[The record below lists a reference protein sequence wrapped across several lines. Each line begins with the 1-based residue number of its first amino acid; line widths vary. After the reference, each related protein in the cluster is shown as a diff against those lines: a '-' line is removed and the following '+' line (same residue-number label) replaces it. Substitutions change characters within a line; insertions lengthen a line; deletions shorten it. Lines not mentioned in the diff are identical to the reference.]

1 MDCRSGPLIAPVI
14 GGTQIHPFVGMG
26 MNYDKMK
33 ALMEASSEE
42 SVVGRKTK
50 VKEFAE
56 PDSSPDWK
64 YLGYVAKNG
73 WRPRGG
79 SSHEEAN
86 DISVVSDFTPT
97 LSIYGVAGGAGCTV
111 AGALISAISPENP
124 DEAIKTLL
132 AVIVEHAGGDFVG
145 VQDALPE
152 HGLPAYVLFN
162 HPKHRST
169 LALPL
174 NQNFGTEAIRNRLA
188 ECNRKYSRRDEERGT
203 SDAKQI
209 Q

>member
-1 MDCRSGPLIAPVI
+1 
-14 GGTQIHPFVGMG
+14 
-26 MNYDKMK
+26 
-33 ALMEASSEE
+33 MES
-42 SVVGRKTK
+42 
-50 VKEFAE
+50 
-56 PDSSPDWK
+56 
-64 YLGYVAKNG
+64 N
-73 WRPRGG
+73 
-79 SSHEEAN
+79 
-86 DISVVSDFTPT
+86 FTPT
-97 LSIYGVAGGAGCTV
+97 LSIYGVAGGAGCTL

-145 VQDALPE
+145 VQNALPE

-174 NQNFGTEAIRNRLA
+174 NQNFSTEAIRNRLA
-188 ECNRKYSRRDEERGT
+188 ECNGKYSRRDDERGA